1 MPHGKSVSSSDVV
14 TQLNQ
19 LYDDYWEFILKEYPL
34 SATYLGDH
42 RYDASLED
50 ASENAFH
57 RRVAQSKKYLDRLRS
72 IKKPS
77 SKPEL
82 LNYELFERELRDNL
96 EAAKFRPYL
105 TPMTQQSGLQIDIPE
120 LVTYHPFRSL
130 SDFDNF
136 SSRLRAFP
144 RLVDQVIQSM
154 RTGLRAKIVLAK
166 VTAEKIIPQLEANVV
181 QDPKKLELYKSVE
194 NIPQVIDST
203 EAVRITN
210 DVDEAI
216 RESVVPAFE
225 KLLAFFKEEYLPA
238 CRHEAGVWSLP
249 DGNERYAYTVRHY
262 TTTNLSPN
270 EIHDLG
276 LRELSRIHG
285 EMRAIVDRIGFK
297 GSLQDFIS
305 SLRKDRSLYNTSAAE
320 LLTGFKKILEQMDE
334 KLPLLFGRLPKAK
347 YGFREIE
354 AFRAEAAPDAYYY
367 RPPEDGSRPAYFYVN
382 TFRPEQRPKYTMEVL
397 AYHEAVPGH
406 HLQLAIQQEL
416 TNLPKFRRHG
426 GYTAFIEGWGL
437 YSEELPK
444 LVGFYKDALSD
455 FGRLSFDA
463 WRAARLVVDT
473 GIHHKRWTRERAI
486 QFFLENT
493 ALSELNIASE
503 VDRYI
508 AWPGQALA
516 YKIGQLKISELRDRA
531 EKVLGPRFD
540 IRRFHDELLGDGALA
555 LDVLEGKMQNWI
567 DRRFGR
573 PDPWEE
579 QAYI

>member
-1 MPHGKSVSSSDVV
+1 MLRGKSVSSRDIA

-19 LYDDYWEFILKEYPL
+19 LYDDYWEFILKDYPL

-42 RYDASLED
+42 RYDGSLED
-50 ASENAFH
+50 ASEDAFH
-57 RRVAQSKKYLDRLRS
+57 RRVGQSKKYLDRLRS
-72 IKKPS
+72 IKKPF

-82 LNYELFERELRDNL
+82 LNYELFERELEDNL

-120 LVTYHPFRSL
+120 LVTYHPFRSV
-130 SDFDNF
+130 SDFENF
-136 SSRLRAFP
+136 SNRLRAFP

-154 RTGLRAKIVLAK
+154 RTGIRDRIVLAK

-181 QDPKKLELYKSVE
+181 QDPQKLDLYKSVE
-194 NIPQVIDST
+194 NIPPAIGST
-203 EAVRITN
+203 EAVRIKN
-210 DVDEAI
+210 DVEEAI
-216 RESVVPAFE
+216 RQSVVPAFK
-225 KLLAFFKEEYLPA
+225 KLLAFLKEEYLPA
-238 CRHEAGVWSLP
+238 CRSDVGVWSLP
-249 DGNERYAYTVRHY
+249 DGNERYEYTVRHY

-276 LRELSRIHG
+276 LRELLRIHA

-297 GSLQDFIS
+297 GYLQDSIS
-305 SLRKDRSLYNTSAAE
+305 SLRKDRSLYNTTSDE
-320 LLTGFKKILEQMDE
+320 LMAGFKKILEQMDA

-416 TNLPKFRRHG
+416 TDLPRFRRHG
-426 GYTAFIEGWGL
+426 GYTAFIEGWAL

-463 WRAARLVVDT
+463 WRAARLVDDT
-473 GIHHKRWTRERAI
+473 GIQHKHWTRERAI

-493 ALSELNIASE
+493 ALSELNIVSE

-516 YKIGQLKISELRDRA
+516 YKIGQLKISELRAKA
-531 EKVLGPRFD
+531 EKALGQRFE

-555 LDVLEGKMQNWI
+555 LDVLESKMQNWI
-567 DRRFGR
+567 AGESKRMN
-573 PDPWEE
+573 
-579 QAYI
+579 

>member
-1 MPHGKSVSSSDVV
+1 MPKGKPVSPSDSV

-19 LYDDYWEFILKEYPL
+19 LYNDYWEFILKEYPL
-34 SATYLGDH
+34 TATYLGDH
-42 RYDASLED
+42 RYDGSLED
-50 ASENAFH
+50 ASEDAFH
-57 RRVAQSKKYLDRLRS
+57 RRVAQSKKYLDQLRS

-77 SKPEL
+77 SKPDQ
-82 LNYELFERELRDNL
+82 LNYELFERELEDNL
-96 EAAKFRPYL
+96 ESAKFRPYL

-120 LVTYHPFRSL
+120 LVTYHPFESV
-130 SDFDNF
+130 SDFENF

-154 RTGLRAKIVLAK
+154 RTGIRAGIVLAR
-166 VTAEKIIPQLEANVV
+166 VTAEKIIPQLEANIA
-181 QDPKKLELYKSVE
+181 QDPKKLDLYKSVE
-194 NIPQVIDST
+194 NIPAGIDPRN
-203 EAVRITN
+203 VHRVKN
-210 DVDEAI
+210 DVEEAI
-216 RESVVPAFE
+216 RQSVVPAFE
-225 KLLAFFKEEYLPA
+225 SILAFFKQEYLPA
-238 CRHEAGVWSLP
+238 CRNDVGIWSLP

-270 EIHDLG
+270 QIHDLG

-297 GSLQDFIS
+297 GSLQDFIF

-320 LLTGFKKILEQMDE
+320 LLAGFKKILEQMDE

-416 TNLPKFRRHG
+416 TDLPKFRRHG

-444 LVGFYKDALSD
+444 LVGFYRDALSD

-473 GIHHKRWTRERAI
+473 GIHHKRWTRERAV

-493 ALSELNIASE
+493 ALSELNIVSE

-516 YKIGQLKISELRDRA
+516 YKIGQLKISELRARA
-531 EKVLGPRFD
+531 EKALGQRFD
-540 IRRFHDELLGDGALA
+540 IRRFHDEVLGDGALA
-555 LDVLEGKMQNWI
+555 LDVLENKMQVWI
-567 DRRFGR
+567 AMESEGTHC
-573 PDPWEE
+573 
-579 QAYI
+579 

>member
-154 RTGLRAKIVLAK
+154 RTGVRVRIVLAK

-567 DRRFGR
+567 GR
-573 PDPWEE
+573 E
-579 QAYI
+579 YR

>member
-1 MPHGKSVSSSDVV
+1 MSPRKSVTSSDAV

-19 LYDDYWEFILKEYPL
+19 LYYDYWEFILKEYPL
-34 SATYLGDH
+34 TATYLGDH
-42 RYDASLED
+42 RYDGSLED
-50 ASENAFH
+50 ASEEAFD
-57 RRVAQSKKYLDRLRS
+57 RRVARSKKYLDRLGS

-77 SKPEL
+77 PKPDQ
-82 LNYELFERELRDNL
+82 LNYELFERELEDNL

-105 TPMTQQSGLQIDIPE
+105 TPVTQQSGLQIDIPE
-120 LVTYHPFRSL
+120 LVTYHPFGSV
-130 SDFDNF
+130 SDFENF

-154 RTGLRAKIVLAK
+154 RTGIRAGIVLAR

-181 QDPKKLELYKSVE
+181 QDPKKLDLYKSVE
-194 NIPQVIDST
+194 SIPPLIDSR
-203 EAVRITN
+203 EAVRIRN
-210 DVDEAI
+210 DVEEAI
-216 RESVVPAFE
+216 RQSVIPAFE
-225 KLLAFFKEEYLPA
+225 KLLAFFKEEYLPK
-238 CRHEAGVWSLP
+238 CRNDVGIWSLP

-262 TTTNLSPN
+262 TTTNKSPS

-276 LRELSRIHG
+276 VKELSRIHA
-285 EMRAIVDRIGFK
+285 EMRAVTDRIGFK

-305 SLRKDRSLYNTSAAE
+305 SLRKDRSLYNNSAAE
-320 LLTGFKKILEQMDE
+320 LLAGFQKILQRMDE

-416 TNLPKFRRHG
+416 TDLPKFRRHG

-473 GIHHKRWTRERAI
+473 GLHHKRWTRDRAI

-493 ALSELNIASE
+493 ALSQLNITSE

-516 YKIGQLKISELRDRA
+516 YKIGQLKISELRSRA
-531 EKVLGPRFD
+531 EKALGPRFD
-540 IRRFHDELLGDGALA
+540 VRRFHDELLGDGALA
-555 LDVLEGKMQNWI
+555 LDVLESKMQGWI
-567 DRRFGR
+567 DR
-573 PDPWEE
+573 ES
-579 QAYI
+579 AIHS

>member
-1 MPHGKSVSSSDVV
+1 MPRGKSVSSSNNVS
-14 TQLNQ
+14 QLSK
-19 LYDDYWEFILKEYPL
+19 LYNDYWEFILKEYPL

-42 RYDASLED
+42 RYDSSLED
-50 ASENAFH
+50 ASEDAFH
-57 RRVAQSKKYLDRLRS
+57 RRVGQSKKYLERLRS

-77 SKPEL
+77 SKPDL
-82 LNYELFERELRDNL
+82 LNYELFERELKDNL

-120 LVTYHPFRSL
+120 LVTYHPFGSL
-130 SDFDNF
+130 SDFENF
-136 SSRLRAFP
+136 SGRLRAFP

-154 RTGLRAKIVLAK
+154 RSGIRAKIVLAK

-181 QDPKKLELYKSVE
+181 RDPKKLDLYKSVE
-194 NIPQVIDST
+194 NFPPGIDSG
-203 EAVRITN
+203 EAHRIKS
-210 DVDEAI
+210 DVDDAI
-216 RESVVPAFE
+216 QQSVVPAFE
-225 KLLAFFKEEYLPA
+225 KLLAFFREEYLLA
-238 CRHEAGVWSLP
+238 CRTDVGAWSLP
-249 DGNERYAYTVRHY
+249 DGNERYAYMVKHY
-262 TTTNLSPN
+262 TTTNLSPY

-276 LRELSRIHG
+276 LKELSRVHR
-285 EMRAIVDRIGFK
+285 EMRAIVDQIGFK

-305 SLRKDRSLYNTSAAE
+305 SLRRDRSLYNTSATE
-320 LLTGFKKILEQMDE
+320 LLEGFKKILLSMDE

-354 AFRAEAAPDAYYY
+354 PFRAEAAPDAYYY

-416 TNLPKFRRHG
+416 IDLPKFRRHG

-531 EKVLGPRFD
+531 EEALGPRFD
-540 IRRFHDELLGDGALA
+540 IRKFHDELLGDGALA
-555 LDVLEGKMQNWI
+555 LDVLEGKMQSWI
-567 DRRFGR
+567 GR
-573 PDPWEE
+573 E
-579 QAYI
+579 YR

>member
-1 MPHGKSVSSSDVV
+1 
-14 TQLNQ
+14 
-19 LYDDYWEFILKEYPL
+19 LYDDYWEFTLREYPL
-34 SATYLGDH
+34 SATFLGDH

-50 ASENAFH
+50 ASEGAFH
-57 RRVAQSKKYLDRLRS
+57 RRVEQSKKYLDQLRN

-77 SKPEL
+77 SKPDQ
-82 LNYELFERELRDNL
+82 LNYELFERELEDNL
-96 EAAKFRPYL
+96 ESARFRPYL

-130 SDFDNF
+130 SDFENF

-154 RTGLRAKIVLAK
+154 RAGMRAGIVLAK

-181 QDPKKLELYKSVE
+181 QDPKKLDLYKSVE
-194 NIPQVIDST
+194 NIPPGIDPRD
-203 EAVRITN
+203 ALRIKN
-210 DVDEAI
+210 EVDEAI
-216 RESVVPAFE
+216 RLSTVPAFE
-225 KLLAFFKEEYLPA
+225 KLLTFFKEEYLEA
-238 CRHEAGVWSLP
+238 CRGDVGVWSLP
-249 DGNERYAYTVRHY
+249 DGNERYAYAVRHY
-262 TTTNLSPN
+262 TTINLSPD

-276 LRELSRIHG
+276 LRELSRIHA

-297 GSLQDFIS
+297 GSLQGFIS
-305 SLRKDRSLYNTSAAE
+305 SLRQDRSLYNTTSAE
-320 LLTGFKKILEQMDE
+320 LMTGFKKILEQMDQ

-416 TNLPKFRRHG
+416 TDLPKFRRHG

-444 LVGFYKDALSD
+444 LVGFYTDALSD

-473 GIHHKRWTRERAI
+473 GIHHKHWTRERAI

-493 ALSELNIASE
+493 ALSELNIVSE

-516 YKIGQLKISELRDRA
+516 YKIGQLKISELRARA
-531 EKVLGPRFD
+531 EKTLGPRFD

-555 LDVLEGKMQNWI
+555 LDVLESKMQSWI
-567 DRRFGR
+567 DRESG
-573 PDPWEE
+573 
-579 QAYI
+579 IHS

>member
-1 MPHGKSVSSSDVV
+1 MPHGKSISSSDVV

-57 RRVAQSKKYLDRLRS
+57 RRVAQSKEYLDRLRS

-96 EAAKFRPYL
+96 EAAKFRPFL

-120 LVTYHPFRSL
+120 LVTYHPFGSV
-130 SDFDNF
+130 SDFENF

-154 RTGLRAKIVLAK
+154 RTGIRVRIVLAK

-181 QDPKKLELYKSVE
+181 QDPKKLDLYKSVE
-194 NIPQVIDST
+194 KISPVIDST
-203 EAVRITN
+203 EAVRIRN
-210 DVDEAI
+210 DVAEAI
-216 RESVVPAFE
+216 RQSVVPAFE
-225 KLLAFFKEEYLPA
+225 KLHAFFKDEYLPA
-238 CRHEAGVWSLP
+238 CRNDVGIWSLP
-249 DGNERYAYTVRHY
+249 DGNERYSYTVRHY

-276 LRELSRIHG
+276 LRELSRVHG

-320 LLTGFKKILEQMDE
+320 LLAGFKKILEQMDE

-382 TFRPEQRPKYTMEVL
+382 TFRPETRPKYTMEAL

-406 HLQLAIQQEL
+406 HLQIAVQQEL
-416 TNLPKFRRHG
+416 DRLPMFRRHA
-426 GYTAFIEGWGL
+426 GYSAYVEGWAL
-437 YSEELPK
+437 YSERLPK
-444 LVGFYKDALSD
+444 EIGFYQTLESD
-455 FGRLSFDA
+455 FGRMTLEA

-473 GIHHKRWTRERAI
+473 GIHHK
-486 QFFLENT
+486 
-493 ALSELNIASE
+493 
-503 VDRYI
+503 
-508 AWPGQALA
+508 
-516 YKIGQLKISELRDRA
+516 
-531 EKVLGPRFD
+531 
-540 IRRFHDELLGDGALA
+540 HC
-555 LDVLEGKMQNWI
+555 
-567 DRRFGR
+567 
-573 PDPWEE
+573 
-579 QAYI
+579 

>member
-1 MPHGKSVSSSDVV
+1 MQRGKSVSTSDIV
-14 TQLNQ
+14 THLSQ
-19 LYDDYWEFILKEYPL
+19 LYDDYWEFVLKEYPL

-42 RYDASLED
+42 RYDGLLED
-50 ASENAFH
+50 ASEDAFH
-57 RRVAQSKKYLDRLRS
+57 RRVAQSKKYLDRLES

-82 LNYELFERELRDNL
+82 LNYELFERELKDNL

-120 LVTYHPFRSL
+120 LVTYHPFGSL

-154 RTGLRAKIVLAK
+154 RTGIRSGIVLAK

-181 QDPKKLELYKSVE
+181 QDPKKLDLHKSVE
-194 NIPQVIDST
+194 NIPPVIDST
-203 EAVRITN
+203 EAVRIRN

-238 CRHEAGVWSLP
+238 CRRNVGVWSLP

-262 TTTNLSPN
+262 TSTNLSPN
-270 EIHDLG
+270 VIHDLG
-276 LRELSRIHG
+276 LGELSRIHG

-320 LLTGFKKILEQMDE
+320 LLAGFKKILEKMDE

-416 TNLPKFRRHG
+416 TDLPKFRRHG

-444 LVGFYKDALSD
+444 RVGFYNDALSD

-473 GIHHKRWTRERAI
+473 GIHHKQWTRERAI

-493 ALSELNIASE
+493 ALSELNIVSE

-516 YKIGQLKISELRDRA
+516 YKIGQLKISELRTRA
-531 EKVLGPRFD
+531 EKALGPRFD

-555 LDVLEGKMQNWI
+555 LDVLADKMESWI
-567 DRRFGR
+567 AK
-573 PDPWEE
+573 ESKE
-579 QAYI
+579 ITC

>member
-1 MPHGKSVSSSDVV
+1 MLRGKSVSSRDVA

-19 LYDDYWEFILKEYPL
+19 LYDVYWGFILKEYPL

-42 RYDASLED
+42 RYDGLLED
-50 ASENAFH
+50 ASENAFY
-57 RRVAQSKKYLDRLRS
+57 RRVGQSKKYLDQLRS

-77 SKPEL
+77 LKPDL
-82 LNYELFERELRDNL
+82 LNYELFERELEDNL

-120 LVTYHPFRSL
+120 LVTYHPFMSL
-130 SDFDNF
+130 SDFKNF
-136 SSRLRAFP
+136 SSRLRALP

-154 RTGLRAKIVLAK
+154 RTGIQARIVLAR
-166 VTAEKIIPQLEANVV
+166 VTAEKIVPQLEANIVR
-181 QDPKKLELYKSVE
+181 DPKKLDLYKSVE
-194 NIPQVIDST
+194 NLPPGIDSN
-203 EAVRITN
+203 EAHRLKS

-216 RESVVPAFE
+216 QQSVVPAFE
-225 KLLAFFKEEYLPA
+225 KLLFFFKEEYLPA
-238 CRHEAGVWSLP
+238 CRTDVGIWSLP
-249 DGNERYAYTVRHY
+249 DGNERYGYMVRHY
-262 TTTNLSPN
+262 TTTSLSPD

-276 LRELSRIHG
+276 LKELSRIHR
-285 EMRAIVDRIGFK
+285 EMREIVDQIGFK

-305 SLRKDRSLYNTSAAE
+305 SLRRNRSLYNTSADE
-320 LLTGFKKILEQMDE
+320 LLEGFKKILQKMDE
-334 KLPLLFGRLPKAK
+334 KLPSLFGRLPKAK

-437 YSEELPK
+437 YSEELPR

-567 DRRFGR
+567 GR
-573 PDPWEE
+573 E
-579 QAYI
+579 YR

>member
-1 MPHGKSVSSSDVV
+1 MKRAKPVSSRPVV
-14 TQLNQ
+14 TQLNR
-19 LYDDYWEFILKEYPL
+19 LYDDYWEFILREYPL

-42 RYDASLED
+42 RYDDALED
-50 ASENAFH
+50 ASEGAFL
-57 RRVAQSKKYLDRLRS
+57 RRVAQSKNYLDQLRS
-72 IKKPS
+72 IEKPS
-77 SKPEL
+77 SKPDL
-82 LNYELFERELRDNL
+82 LNYELFERELEDNL

-120 LVTYHPFRSL
+120 LVTYHPFMSL
-130 SDFDNF
+130 LDFENF
-136 SSRLRAFP
+136 SNRLRAFP
-144 RLVDQVIQSM
+144 RLVDQAIESM
-154 RTGLRAKIVLAK
+154 RMGIRAGIVLAK

-181 QDPKKLELYKSVE
+181 QDPKKLELYKSIENNPPRINSKETVRIRNGVE
-194 NIPQVIDST
+194 N
-203 EAVRITN
+203 
-210 DVDEAI
+210 AI
-216 RESVVPAFE
+216 RQSVVPAFE
-225 KLLAFFKEEYLPA
+225 KLLAFFREEYLPA
-238 CRHEAGVWSLP
+238 CRSDVGIWSLP
-249 DGNERYAYTVRHY
+249 DGTERYAYAVRHY

-270 EIHDLG
+270 DIHDLG
-276 LRELSRIHG
+276 MRELSRIHR

-305 SLRKDRSLYNTSAAE
+305 SLRKDRSLYNTTSAE
-320 LLTGFKKILEQMDE
+320 LMAGFKKILEHMDA

-367 RPPEDGSRPAYFYVN
+367 RPPEDGSRQAYFYVN

-416 TNLPKFRRHG
+416 TDLPKFRRHG

-444 LVGFYKDALSD
+444 LIGFYKDALSD

-473 GIHHKRWTRERAI
+473 GIHYKRWTRERAI

-493 ALSELNIASE
+493 ALSELNIISE

-516 YKIGQLKISELRDRA
+516 YKIGQLKINELRARA
-531 EKVLGPRFD
+531 EKAMGPRFD

-555 LDVLEGKMQNWI
+555 LDVLSNKMEHWI
-567 DRRFGR
+567 AN
-573 PDPWEE
+573 ESKVKS
-579 QAYI
+579 

>member
-1 MPHGKSVSSSDVV
+1 MPRGKSISSSDVV

-19 LYDDYWEFILKEYPL
+19 LYGDYWEFILKEYPL

-42 RYDASLED
+42 RYDGSLED

-57 RRVAQSKKYLDRLRS
+57 RRVAQSKKYLDQLRS

-77 SKPEL
+77 SKPDL
-82 LNYELFERELRDNL
+82 LNYELFERELKDNL
-96 EAAKFRPYL
+96 EAAKFRPFL
-105 TPMTQQSGLQIDIPE
+105 TPVTQRSGLQIDIPE
-120 LVTYHPFRSL
+120 LITYHPFGSH
-130 SDFDNF
+130 SDFENF

-154 RTGLRAKIVLAK
+154 RTGIRARIVLAK
-166 VTAEKIIPQLEANVV
+166 VTVEKIIPQLEANVV
-181 QDPKKLELYKSVE
+181 QDPKKLDLYKSVQ
-194 NIPQVIDST
+194 NIPPVIDST
-203 EAVRITN
+203 EAVRIRN

-216 RESVVPAFE
+216 RQSVVPAFE

-238 CRHEAGVWSLP
+238 CRNDVGVWSLP
-249 DGNERYAYTVRHY
+249 DGSERYAYTVRHY

-285 EMRAIVDRIGFK
+285 EMQAIVDRIGFK
-297 GSLQDFIS
+297 GSLPDFIS
-305 SLRKDRSLYNTSAAE
+305 SLRKDRALYNTSAAE
-320 LLTGFKKILEQMDE
+320 LLAGFKKILEQMDE

-416 TNLPKFRRHG
+416 TDLPKFRRHG

-486 QFFLENT
+486 QFFLANT
-493 ALSELNIASE
+493 ALSELNIVSE

-531 EKVLGPRFD
+531 EKALGPRFD
-540 IRRFHDELLGDGALA
+540 IRKFHDELLGDGALA
-555 LDVLEGKMQNWI
+555 LDVLESKMGSWI
-567 DRRFGR
+567 VY
-573 PDPWEE
+573 ESKE
-579 QAYI
+579 ITC

>member
-1 MPHGKSVSSSDVV
+1 MPRRKSVSSSETV
-14 TQLNQ
+14 TQLKH

-42 RYDASLED
+42 RYDGSLED
-50 ASENAFH
+50 GSEDAFH
-57 RRVAQSKKYLDRLRS
+57 RRVDQYKKYLDALKS
-72 IKKPS
+72 IRKPS
-77 SKPEL
+77 AKPEL
-82 LNYELFERELRDNL
+82 LSYELFERELEDNL

-130 SDFDNF
+130 SDFENF
-136 SSRLRAFP
+136 SSRLQAFP
-144 RLVDQVIQSM
+144 KLVGQVIQSM
-154 RTGLRAKIVLAK
+154 RSGIAARIVLAR
-166 VTAEKIIPQLEANVV
+166 VTAERIIPQLEANAV
-181 QDPKKLELYKSVE
+181 QDPKKLELYKAVE
-194 NIPQVIDST
+194 KIPSGMGSADGLRTRNSI
-203 EAVRITN
+203 E
-210 DVDEAI
+210 EAI
-216 RESVVPAFE
+216 RQMVIPAFE
-225 KLLAFFKEEYLPA
+225 KLLVFFKEEYLPA
-238 CRHEAGVWSLP
+238 CRADAGIWSLP
-249 DGNERYAYTVRHY
+249 DGTERYAYTVKHY
-262 TTTNLSPN
+262 TTTNVSPN

-276 LRELSRIHG
+276 LKELSRIHS
-285 EMRAIVDRIGFK
+285 EMRAIVSRIGFV
-297 GSLQDFIS
+297 GSLQEFIS
-305 SLRKDRSLYNTSAAE
+305 SLRKDRSYYNTTASE

-354 AFRAEAAPDAYYY
+354 SFRAEAAPDAYYY

-416 TNLPKFRRHG
+416 TDLPKFRRYG

-473 GIHHKRWTRERAI
+473 GIHHKRWTRERSI
-486 QFFLENT
+486 QFFVENT

-516 YKIGQLKISELRDRA
+516 YKIGQLKISALRSSA
-531 EKVLGPRFD
+531 EKTLGPRFD
-540 IRRFHDELLGDGALA
+540 IRRFHDELLGDGALS
-555 LDVLEGKMQNWI
+555 LDVLENKMQGWI
-567 DRRFGR
+567 RRESAIGPR
-573 PDPWEE
+573 HKG
-579 QAYI
+579 

>member
-1 MPHGKSVSSSDVV
+1 MLRGKSVSSRDVA

-42 RYDASLED
+42 RYDGLLED
-50 ASENAFH
+50 ASENAFY
-57 RRVAQSKKYLDRLRS
+57 RRVGQSKKYLDQLRS

-77 SKPEL
+77 LKPDL
-82 LNYELFERELRDNL
+82 LNYELFERELEDNL

-120 LVTYHPFRSL
+120 LVTYHPFMSL
-130 SDFDNF
+130 SDFKNF
-136 SSRLRAFP
+136 SSRLRALP

-154 RTGLRAKIVLAK
+154 RTGIQARIVLAR
-166 VTAEKIIPQLEANVV
+166 VTAEKIIPQLEANIVR
-181 QDPKKLELYKSVE
+181 DPKKLDLYKSVE
-194 NIPQVIDST
+194 NLPPGIDSN
-203 EAVRITN
+203 EAHRLKS

-216 RESVVPAFE
+216 QQSVVPAFE

-238 CRHEAGVWSLP
+238 CRTDVGIWSLP
-249 DGNERYAYTVRHY
+249 DGNERYGYMVRHY
-262 TTTNLSPN
+262 TTTSLSPD

-276 LRELSRIHG
+276 LKELSRIHR
-285 EMRAIVDRIGFK
+285 EMREIVDQIGFK

-305 SLRKDRSLYNTSAAE
+305 SLRRNRSLYNTSADE
-320 LLTGFKKILEQMDE
+320 LLEGFKKILQKMDE
-334 KLPLLFGRLPKAK
+334 KLPSLFGRLPKAK

-437 YSEELPK
+437 YSEELPR

-473 GIHHKRWTRERAI
+473 GIHHERWTRERAI

-567 DRRFGR
+567 GR
-573 PDPWEE
+573 ESK
-579 QAYI
+579 

>member
-1 MPHGKSVSSSDVV
+1 MPHGKPVSSSDVV

-42 RYDASLED
+42 RYDGFLED
-50 ASENAFH
+50 ASEDAFH

-77 SKPEL
+77 SKPDL
-82 LNYELFERELRDNL
+82 LNYELFERELEDNL
-96 EAAKFRPYL
+96 ESAKFRPYL

-120 LVTYHPFRSL
+120 LVTYHPFGSL
-130 SDFDNF
+130 SDFENF

-154 RTGLRAKIVLAK
+154 RTGVRAQIVLAR

-181 QDPKKLELYKSVE
+181 QDPKKLDLYKSVE
-194 NIPQVIDST
+194 KIPAVIDST
-203 EAVRITN
+203 EAVRIRN
-210 DVDEAI
+210 DVEEAI
-216 RESVVPAFE
+216 RQSVAPAFE
-225 KLLAFFKEEYLPA
+225 KLLGFFKEKYLPE
-238 CRHEAGVWSLP
+238 CRNDVGIWFLP
-249 DGNERYAYTVRHY
+249 DGNERYAYAVRHY
-262 TTTNLSPN
+262 TTTNLSPD

-276 LRELSRIHG
+276 LKELSRIHG

-297 GSLQDFIS
+297 ASLRDFIS
-305 SLRKDRSLYNTSAAE
+305 SLRRDRALYNPSAAE
-320 LLTGFKKILEQMDE
+320 LLAGFKKILEQMDE
-334 KLPLLFGRLPKAK
+334 KLPLLFGRLPEAK

-416 TNLPKFRRHG
+416 TDLPKFRRHG

-455 FGRLSFDA
+455 FERLSFDA

-473 GIHHKRWTRERAI
+473 GIHHEHWTRERAI

-493 ALSELNIASE
+493 ALSELNIVSE

-516 YKIGQLKISELRDRA
+516 YKIGQLKISELRTRA
-531 EKVLGPRFD
+531 EKALGPGFD

-555 LDVLEGKMQNWI
+555 LDVLANKMEGWMA
-567 DRRFGR
+567 RESGR
-573 PDPWEE
+573 
-579 QAYI
+579 IHS

>member
-1 MPHGKSVSSSDVV
+1 MSPRKSVTSSDAV
-14 TQLNQ
+14 TQLNR
-19 LYDDYWEFILKEYPL
+19 LYYDYWEFILKEYPL
-34 SATYLGDH
+34 TATYLGDH
-42 RYDASLED
+42 RYDGTLED
-50 ASENAFH
+50 ASEEAFD

-77 SKPEL
+77 PKPDQ
-82 LNYELFERELRDNL
+82 LNYELFERELEDNL

-105 TPMTQQSGLQIDIPE
+105 TPVTQQSGLQIDIPE
-120 LVTYHPFRSL
+120 LVTYHPFGSV
-130 SDFDNF
+130 SDFENF
-136 SSRLRAFP
+136 SSRLRALP

-154 RTGLRAKIVLAK
+154 RTGIRAGIVLAR

-181 QDPKKLELYKSVE
+181 QDPKKLDLYKSVE
-194 NIPQVIDST
+194 SIPPLIDSR
-203 EAVRITN
+203 EAVRIRN
-210 DVDEAI
+210 DVEEAI
-216 RESVVPAFE
+216 RQSVIPAFE

-238 CRHEAGVWSLP
+238 CRNDVGIWSLP

-262 TTTNLSPN
+262 TTTNKSPG

-276 LRELSRIHG
+276 VRELSRIHA
-285 EMRAIVDRIGFK
+285 EMRAVVDRIGFK

-305 SLRKDRSLYNTSAAE
+305 SLRKDRSLYNNSAAE
-320 LLTGFKKILEQMDE
+320 LLAGFKKILEQMEE

-354 AFRAEAAPDAYYY
+354 PFRAEAAPDAYYY

-444 LVGFYKDALSD
+444 LVGFYKGALSD

-473 GIHHKRWTRERAI
+473 GIHHKRWTRDLAI
-486 QFFLENT
+486 QFFQENT
-493 ALSELNIASE
+493 ALSELNITSE

-516 YKIGQLKISELRDRA
+516 YKIGQLKIDELRARA
-531 EKVLGPRFD
+531 KKVLGPRFD

-555 LDVLEGKMQNWI
+555 LNVLESKMESWI
-567 DRRFGR
+567 VK
-573 PDPWEE
+573 ESKE
-579 QAYI
+579 ITC

>member
-1 MPHGKSVSSSDVV
+1 MLRGKSVSSRDIA

-42 RYDASLED
+42 RYDGSLED
-50 ASENAFH
+50 ASEDAFH
-57 RRVAQSKKYLDRLRS
+57 RRVGQSKKYLDQLRS

-82 LNYELFERELRDNL
+82 LNYELFERELEDNL

-130 SDFDNF
+130 SDFENF

-154 RTGLRAKIVLAK
+154 RAGVRARIVLAK
-166 VTAEKIIPQLEANVV
+166 VTAQKIIPQLEANAVH
-181 QDPKKLELYKSVE
+181 DAKKLELYKAIE
-194 NIPQVIDST
+194 NIPSEIGST
-203 EAVRITN
+203 DALHARNNIE
-210 DVDEAI
+210 EAI
-216 RESVVPAFE
+216 RQRVVPAFE

-238 CRHEAGVWSLP
+238 CRTDMGIWSLP
-249 DGNERYAYTVRHY
+249 DGTERYAYTVKHY

-270 EIHDLG
+270 EIHELG
-276 LRELSRIHG
+276 LKELSRIHS
-285 EMRAIVDRIGFK
+285 EMREIVHRIGFN
-297 GSLQDFIS
+297 GSLQEFIS
-305 SLRKDRSLYNTSAAE
+305 SLRKDRSHYNTSASE
-320 LLTGFKKILEQMDE
+320 LLSGFKKILEQMDK

-354 AFRAEAAPDAYYY
+354 PFRAEAAPDAYYY

-416 TNLPKFRRHG
+416 TDLPKFRRHG

-444 LVGFYKDALSD
+444 LVGFYKEALSD

-463 WRAARLVVDT
+463 
-473 GIHHKRWTRERAI
+473 
-486 QFFLENT
+486 
-493 ALSELNIASE
+493 
-503 VDRYI
+503 
-508 AWPGQALA
+508 
-516 YKIGQLKISELRDRA
+516 
-531 EKVLGPRFD
+531 
-540 IRRFHDELLGDGALA
+540 
-555 LDVLEGKMQNWI
+555 
-567 DRRFGR
+567 
-573 PDPWEE
+573 
-579 QAYI
+579 

>member
-203 EAVRITN
+203 EAARITN

-567 DRRFGR
+567 GR
-573 PDPWEE
+573 E
-579 QAYI
+579 YR

>member
-1 MPHGKSVSSSDVV
+1 MPRKSVSPRDVV
-14 TQLNQ
+14 TQLSQ
-19 LYDDYWEFILKEYPL
+19 LYDDYWEFILREYPL

-50 ASENAFH
+50 ASEGAFH
-57 RRVAQSKKYLDRLRS
+57 RRVAQSKKYLDQLRN

-77 SKPEL
+77 SKPDQ
-82 LNYELFERELRDNL
+82 LNYELFERELEDNL
-96 EAAKFRPYL
+96 ESAKFRPYL
-105 TPMTQQSGLQIDIPE
+105 TPVTQQSGLQIDIPE

-130 SDFDNF
+130 SDFENF

-154 RTGLRAKIVLAK
+154 RAGMRAGIVLAK

-181 QDPKKLELYKSVE
+181 QDPKKVDLYKSVE
-194 NIPQVIDST
+194 NIPPGIDPRD
-203 EAVRITN
+203 ALRIKN
-210 DVDEAI
+210 EVDEAI
-216 RESVVPAFE
+216 RLSIVPAFE
-225 KLLAFFKEEYLPA
+225 KLLTFFKEEYLQA
-238 CRHEAGVWSLP
+238 CRGDVGVWSLP
-249 DGNERYAYTVRHY
+249 DGKERYAYTVRHY
-262 TTTNLSPN
+262 TTTNLTPD

-276 LRELSRIHG
+276 LRELSRIHA
-285 EMRAIVDRIGFK
+285 EMRAIVDHIGFK
-297 GSLQDFIS
+297 GSLQEFIS
-305 SLRKDRSLYNTSAAE
+305 SLRRDRSLYNTTSAE
-320 LLTGFKKILEQMDE
+320 LMTGFKKILEQMDQ
-334 KLPLLFGRLPKAK
+334 KLPLQFGRLPKAK

-416 TNLPKFRRHG
+416 TDLPKFRRHG

-473 GIHHKRWTRERAI
+473 GIHHKRWTRDRAI

-493 ALSELNIASE
+493 ALSELNIVSE

-516 YKIGQLKISELRDRA
+516 YKIGQLKISGLRARA
-531 EKVLGPRFD
+531 EKTLGPRFD

-555 LDVLEGKMQNWI
+555 LDVLENKMQSWI
-567 DRRFGR
+567 DR
-573 PDPWEE
+573 ESS
-579 QAYI
+579 IHS

>member
-1 MPHGKSVSSSDVV
+1 MTPGKSGSSNDAV
-14 TQLNQ
+14 TELNR

-34 SATYLGDH
+34 TATYLGDH
-42 RYDASLED
+42 RYDSALED
-50 ASENAFH
+50 ASEDAFH
-57 RRVAQSKKYLDRLRS
+57 CRVAQSKKYLDRLRS
-72 IKKPS
+72 VKKPS
-77 SKPEL
+77 SKPDL
-82 LNYELFERELRDNL
+82 LNYELFERELEDNL

-105 TPMTQQSGLQIDIPE
+105 TPITQQSGLQIDIPE

-130 SDFDNF
+130 SDFESF

-144 RLVDQVIQSM
+144 RLVEQVIRS
-154 RTGLRAKIVLAK
+154 LRAGIRAQIVLAR
-166 VTAEKIIPQLEANVV
+166 VTAEKILPQLGANVV
-181 QDPKKLELYKSVE
+181 QDPKELDLYKSVE
-194 NIPQVIDST
+194 NIPSGINSRD
-203 EAVRITN
+203 ALRIRN
-210 DVDEAI
+210 DIEEAI
-216 RESVVPAFE
+216 RQSIVPAFE
-225 KLLAFFKEEYLPA
+225 KLLGFFKEEYLPA
-238 CRHEAGVWSLP
+238 CRSDVGIWSLP
-249 DGNERYAYTVRHY
+249 DGNERYAYAVKHY
-262 TTTNLSPN
+262 TTTSLSPDK
-270 EIHDLG
+270 IHDLG
-276 LRELSRIHG
+276 LKELSRIHR
-285 EMRAIVDRIGFK
+285 EMRGIVDQIGFK

-305 SLRKDRSLYNTSAAE
+305 SLRRDRSRYNTSAAE
-320 LLTGFKKILEQMDE
+320 LLEGFKKILQKMDE

-416 TNLPKFRRHG
+416 TDLPKFRRHG
-426 GYTAFIEGWGL
+426 GNTAFIEGWGL

-493 ALSELNIASE
+493 ALSELNIVSE

-516 YKIGQLKISELRDRA
+516 YKVGQLRINELRAKA
-531 EKVLGPRFD
+531 EKALGPRFD

-555 LDVLEGKMQNWI
+555 LDVLSNKMEHWI
-567 DRRFGR
+567 AN
-573 PDPWEE
+573 ESKVKS
-579 QAYI
+579 

>member
-1 MPHGKSVSSSDVV
+1 MPRGKSVSSGDVV

-42 RYDASLED
+42 RYDGLLED
-50 ASENAFH
+50 ASADAFH

-77 SKPEL
+77 SKPDQ
-82 LNYELFERELRDNL
+82 LNYELFERELKDNL

-120 LVTYHPFRSL
+120 LVTYHPFGSL
-130 SDFDNF
+130 SDFENF

-154 RTGLRAKIVLAK
+154 RTGIGARIVLAR

-181 QDPKKLELYKSVE
+181 QDPKKLDLYKSVE
-194 NIPQVIDST
+194 NIPPVIDST
-203 EAVRITN
+203 ESVRIRN
-210 DVDEAI
+210 AVAEAI
-216 RESVVPAFE
+216 RQSVVPAFE

-238 CRHEAGVWSLP
+238 CRRDVGIWSLP
-249 DGNERYAYTVRHY
+249 DGSERYAYTVRHY

-305 SLRKDRSLYNTSAAE
+305 SLRKDRALYNTSAAE
-320 LLTGFKKILEQMDE
+320 LLAGFRKILEQMDE

-416 TNLPKFRRHG
+416 SDLPKFRRHG

-444 LVGFYKDALSD
+444 RVGFYKDALSD

-493 ALSELNIASE
+493 ALSELNIVSE

-516 YKIGQLKISELRDRA
+516 YKIGQLKISELRARA
-531 EKVLGPRFD
+531 EKALGQRFD
-540 IRRFHDELLGDGALA
+540 IRKFHDELLGDGALA
-555 LDVLEGKMQNWI
+555 LDVLANKMESWI
-567 DRRFGR
+567 AKESMEIKR
-573 PDPWEE
+573 
-579 QAYI
+579 

>member
-276 LRELSRIHG
+276 LRGLSRIHG

-567 DRRFGR
+567 GR
-573 PDPWEE
+573 E
-579 QAYI
+579 YR